1 MKDSDN
7 SIATVDKNNMA
18 NEVAPKAEEVVNSV
32 DAAKPKT
39 KTTASRTKKTTST
52 ATKKTT
58 ASTRKASAKKVAGQ
72 TEASNEI
79 SPKASS
85 DESKLAKS
93 NATTSATQAEEQA
106 PVKKRTT
113 RAKAKVATTSSKAT
127 TKAEELTQDT
137 TTVKTVASKT
147 RASSRTSKATTKATS
162 SRKKETNSLTKAK
175 APAKART
182 QTKAQATSKQ
192 VAPVSAK
199 YAAPSEFTPRGT
211 VRPLDEVLDSMLGIS
226 NRANLGAK
234 KVSPESTKVAPK
246 ATTATTASVSSTT
259 KTTKQTAPKPNTK
272 FETPQAVSASVSP
285 SVNFEEP
292 APSSLDSNVD
302 STFNMNLPISS
313 KFPEVTLSSGQTAP
327 MLAVICKAIAITP
340 MFLGDQMDNCRLGVD
355 GQVRREDL
363 KAVINGKS
371 RFLIDLQARIKFL
384 VNSGSRRSFTITKIV
399 EAVYELITSEE
410 LSVFRM
416 PKYIVFAPESDVVE
430 LEGQVAFAYHEEK
443 LIDWVSRSF
452 TTEFV
457 PDSSYNEELEK
468 KGHKDEAKAFAF
480 ADKYRLYVPSNE
492 VFHGDLVRVLLNKKA
507 NIAYLKT
514 IVQEHNMVLGRI
526 VRTSSG
532 YELTPDDVKLTNIRY
547 VFQEDSDIG
556 EAKMGSVVICQ
567 IVKRHVKRLVY
578 KVVVAEVLGEFERLD
593 IQIKMAISRSGLP
606 YEWNDRVR
614 KQVAKISD
622 EVHEKD
628 KKNRVDLRDLPLVT
642 IDGEDARDFDD
653 AVCCKKEGSGY
664 RLYVAI
670 ADVSYY
676 VRTGTP
682 LDNEARHRGNSVYFP
697 NYVVPMLPE
706 KLSNGLCSLNPLVD
720 RLCMVCE
727 VFVGS
732 DGTLGDY
739 SFYPAVMNSHA
750 RFTYTEVASI
760 LAGNKP
766 TNPDYEPLVPALNN
780 LYDLYKALKQS
791 RTNRGAIEFE
801 SEEVRFVFDENLNI
815 ADILPVARND
825 AHMLIEECMI
835 AANVCAAKFV
845 EDHKG
850 ETLFRVHARPSKTKL
865 QAFRAFLAPMGLSLA
880 GGDTPTSADYAEFV
894 RSIGNHPNK
903 KIILVMMLRSM
914 SLAEYTPD
922 NGGHFGLSL
931 GQYAHFTSPIRRYPD
946 LQLHREIKFLLG
958 RVGQAGGVAFSDKK
972 AESMGS
978 KQYTYEELETL
989 GESCNTTERRADKVT
1004 GEVEAA
1010 LKARFIA
1017 QFQGMML
1024 PGLVTN
1030 VTNFGL
1036 FVTIERFNI
1045 TGLVHVSSLSKDY
1058 FEFDSNNCMLVG
1070 ADTGVRYKLGDEV
1083 NVIIDTVETESG
1095 HIGMLLQK
1103 SATTGTKRK
1112 NAGHKAEPVNALEQ
1126 YVGGEAVDNQEI
1138 NTIIRTSM
1146 ARWDNI
1152 SEAPTDL
1159 GVMTVTGRRE
1169 LESYVPKVKSR
1180 KKSEADISDQKG
1192 GAEKGDK
1199 KSSKKSGKKKSDK
1212 KADKKSKADKK
1223 DDKKSKAKKK
1233 ATSDHKKKKK
1243 SLEPKSEVKETETT
1257 SEK

>member
-18 NEVAPKAEEVVNSV
+18 NEVAPKAEAVANSV

-58 ASTRKASAKKVAGQ
+58 ASTRKAPAKKVAGQ
-72 TEASNEI
+72 TEASNEV

-85 DESKLAKS
+85 EESKLAKS

-106 PVKKRTT
+106 PVKKRST
-113 RAKAKVATTSSKAT
+113 RAKAKVAATSSKAT

-162 SRKKETNSLTKAK
+162 SRNKEANSVTKAK

-234 KVSPESTKVAPK
+234 KVSPGPTKATPTS
-246 ATTATTASVSSTT
+246 TTATTAPVSSTT
-259 KTTKQTAPKPNTK
+259 KTTKQTARKPNTK

-292 APSSLDSNVD
+292 APSSLESNVD

-355 GQVRREDL
+355 GQVRLEDL

-416 PKYIVFAPESDVVE
+416 PKYIVFAPESDIVE

-443 LIDWVSRSF
+443 IIDWVSRSF

-468 KGHKDEAKAFAF
+468 KRHKDEAKAFTL

-628 KKNRVDLRDLPLVT
+628 KKKRVDLRDLPLVT

-850 ETLFRVHARPSKTKL
+850 ETLFRVHARPSETKL

-880 GGDTPTSADYAEFV
+880 GGNTPTSADYAEFV

-958 RVGQAGGVAFSDKK
+958 RIGQAGGVAFSDKN

-1010 LKARFIA
+1010 LKARFIT

-1024 PGLVTN
+1024 PGVVTN

-1036 FVTIERFNI
+1036 FVTIERFKI

-1058 FEFDSNNCMLVG
+1058 FEFDSNNCMLIG
-1070 ADTGVRYKLGDEV
+1070 ANTGVRYKLGDKV

-1180 KKSEADISDQKG
+1180 KKSEADKSDQKG
-1192 GAEKGDK
+1192 GAEKADK
-1199 KSSKKSGKKKSDK
+1199 KSSKNSGKKSGKKKSEK
-1212 KADKKSKADKK
+1212 KADKKS
-1223 DDKKSKAKKK
+1223 DKKSKADKK